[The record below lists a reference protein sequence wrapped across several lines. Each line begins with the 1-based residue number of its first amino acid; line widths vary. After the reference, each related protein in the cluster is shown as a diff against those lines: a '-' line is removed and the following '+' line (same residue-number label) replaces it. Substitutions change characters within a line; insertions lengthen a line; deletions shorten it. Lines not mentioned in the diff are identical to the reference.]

1 MTPKEK
7 AIQLIDKFKIGD
19 VVTEKLQ
26 IVNINIY
33 SKLFAL
39 RAVDEMI
46 CALACART
54 KDDNLTDEEIDEKP
68 ETADLQ
74 KQLDKALN
82 DENYELA
89 SKLRDLIEVYKKQK

>member
-54 KDDNLTDEEIDEKP
+54 KDDNLTEEEEDILNINIDNRQTYLFKVEK
-68 ETADLQ
+68 EIKNL
-74 KQLDKALN
+74 
-82 DENYELA
+82 
-89 SKLRDLIEVYKKQK
+89 